1 MFKKAKVAFTLLQK
15 GKAVADPAKWKSRQI
30 TTTMLTGVIWAA
42 IQVAET
48 FGYVI
53 PVDEA
58 TVDSVA
64 VGVLAAVNWV
74 LTLSTSEKIG
84 MQPRG

>member
-30 TTTMLTGVIWAA
+30 TVTMLTGVVWAV
-42 IQVAET
+42 IQAAEA
-48 FGYVI
+48 FGYAI

-58 TVDSVA
+58 TVDSIA
-64 VGVLAAVNWV
+64 VGVLALVNWV
-74 LTLSTSEKIG
+74 LTLSTSEKVG
-84 MQPRG
+84 VQPRG